1 MVFRLYLYILEAPVR
16 LFSLYKLRCEIY
28 CFFFVCCRP
37 QTLDLTAVNE
47 SILIENEEIFNKN
60 GFDFIIDEKGRV

>member
-1 MVFRLYLYILEAPVR
+1 MLISMQL
-16 LFSLYKLRCEIY
+16 KQWCEI
-28 CFFFVCCRP
+28 CFFLKCSRP
-37 QTLDLTAVNE
+37 QKLELTAVNE